1 MNVICA
7 FKQDATKLRYDDWD
21 DLIGYCNLSAAPV
34 GRYLVDLHGESV
46 TAYPASDALCN
57 ALQVLN
63 HLQDCRDDYQTLN
76 RVYLPQNWMIEAGI
90 GAEVLG
96 DGRSTPALRQVL
108 HLCLDATDGLLTLAD
123 HLPGQLRNVRFA
135 MEAAAIVAIA
145 KRLSAELRRRDPLAE
160 RVVLTA
166 AQFAACCACGIGRVM
181 LQRIARRAGRR
192 SAATNPAVTPFDR
205 RSQAKSRPNDSDVRD
220 RSGETGH
227 RDFDD
232 VISAHHHLSVQ
243 DASTHDRIEP
253 LAHVKRIVA
262 QSGTSFL
269 WGMRA
274 LPAERRHAMYAIY
287 AFCREVDDVA
297 DEPGEM
303 DDKMRALTAWRG
315 EIARLYAGQPSWP
328 TTRALLQPVQHFNL
342 PQEEFLA
349 VIDGMEADAA
359 PTVRMQT
366 LDELLNY
373 CRKVAGAVGM
383 LSIHAFGVPQ
393 HPGPRFAETLG
404 TALQLTNILRDLK
417 EDAALQRPL
426 CAFGYARQAR
436 CRREFTE
443 RRLRSS
449 GFRRNLCGTGRS
461 CARPLR

>member
-1 MNVICA
+1 M
-7 FKQDATKLRYDDWD
+7 
-21 DLIGYCNLSAAPV
+21 
-34 GRYLVDLHGESV
+34 
-46 TAYPASDALCN
+46 
-57 ALQVLN
+57 
-63 HLQDCRDDYQTLN
+63 
-76 RVYLPQNWMIEAGI
+76 
-90 GAEVLG
+90 
-96 DGRSTPALRQVL
+96 
-108 HLCLDATDGLLTLAD
+108 
-123 HLPGQLRNVRFA
+123 
-135 MEAAAIVAIA
+135 
-145 KRLSAELRRRDPLAE
+145 
-160 RVVLTA
+160 
-166 AQFAACCACGIGRVM
+166 
-181 LQRIARRAGRR
+181 
-192 SAATNPAVTPFDR
+192 
-205 RSQAKSRPNDSDVRD
+205 
-220 RSGETGH
+220 
-227 RDFDD
+227 
-232 VISAHHHLSVQ
+232 ISAHHHLSVQ

-287 AFCREVDDVA
+287 AFCREVDDIA
-297 DEPGEM
+297 DEPGEI

-315 EIARLYAGQPSWP
+315 EIARLYAGHPNWP
-328 TTRALLQPVQHFNL
+328 TTRALLQPVQRFNL

-417 EDAALQRPL
+417 EDAALQRLYVPL
-426 CAFGYARQAR
+426 DMLAKHGVAVSSLNAAFVHPGFAETCAELADLARAYYADAERLMAELGWRQMRPSVLMMAVYRETLDRLEERGWTRIDLPIRLTRAR
-436 CRREFTE
+436 KMWLVVRY
-443 RRLRSS
+443 
-449 GFRRNLCGTGRS
+449 GFC
-461 CARPLR
+461 